1 MRTIQ
6 SRSGARS
13 PVRSMLLT
21 SLVLSAAS
29 VPVIALV
36 AWLWRGQTG
45 ALSALVGALVVV
57 GFFVLGHFGVRA
69 VVAGEPGLSIAGAF
83 VVYLGQLITLVV
95 VFLVLRRAGWL
106 DGRAFAAGAI
116 VQTLVW
122 QVGLVVGFRRGRHEI
137 YPDVTLPTGRS

>member
-1 MRTIQ
+1 MRTSQ
-6 SRSGARS
+6 SRSGAQS
-13 PVRSMLLT
+13 PVRSMLRT
-21 SLVLSAAS
+21 SLLLSAAS
-29 VPVIALV
+29 VPVIAVV

-45 ALSALVGALVVV
+45 ALSALIGALVVV
-57 GFFVLGHFGVRA
+57 GFFIVGHFGVRA

-83 VVYLGQLITLVV
+83 VVYLGQLITLVA

-122 QVGLVVGFRRGRHEI
+122 QVGQVVGFRRGRHEI
-137 YPDVTLPTGRS
+137 YPDVALPPRRP

>member
-1 MRTIQ
+1 VRTIQ

>member
-1 MRTIQ
+1 VRTIQ

-57 GFFVLGHFGVRA
+57 GFFVVGHFGVRA

>member
-57 GFFVLGHFGVRA
+57 GFFVVGHFGVRA

-83 VVYLGQLITLVV
+83 VVYFGQLITLVA

-106 DGRAFAAGAI
+106 DGRAFAAAAI
-116 VQTLVW
+116 LQTLVW
-122 QVGLVVGFRRGRHEI
+122 QVGQVVGFRRGRHEI
-137 YPDVTLPTGRS
+137 YPDVTLPSGRS